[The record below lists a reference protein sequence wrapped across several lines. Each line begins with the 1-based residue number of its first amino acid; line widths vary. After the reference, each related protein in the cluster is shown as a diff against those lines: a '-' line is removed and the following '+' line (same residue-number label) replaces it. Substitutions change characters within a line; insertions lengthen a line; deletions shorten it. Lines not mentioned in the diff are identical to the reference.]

1 MNNKITVLENN
12 DFKVEHY
19 EKCIV
24 CETDTGVPIDLHVDY
39 RDYYIEG
46 AGQLCKG
53 CFENL
58 DNKKYIPLS

>member
-24 CETDTGVPIDLHVDY
+24 CEIDTNVPRELHVDY
-39 RDYYIEG
+39 RDYRSEEHTSEL
-46 AGQLCKG
+46 Q
-53 CFENL
+53 
-58 DNKKYIPLS
+58 SH